1 MHYGRKC
8 PSPAISVWPAL
19 LEEII
24 LISFFIRKLFLKHG
38 KTHWSD
44 TIKPH
49 TQGAIIIRERVLQM
63 GQKYNAEYKADV
75 LKMAE
80 EIGVSAACRQLGIS
94 SKTVYNWR
102 RAERIAKGEIRGVQP
117 GETPEQ
123 AVVRLTR
130 EIREL
135 QEANYIL
142 RKALGFM
149 AGQ

>member
-1 MHYGRKC
+1 MPECHSDDDR
-8 PSPAISVWPAL
+8 SVL
-19 LEEII
+19 GGGII
-24 LISFFIRKLFLKHG
+24 Y
-38 KTHWSD
+38 
-44 TIKPH
+44 
-49 TQGAIIIRERVLQM
+49 A
-63 GQKYNAEYKADV
+63 
-75 LKMAE
+75 
-80 EIGVSAACRQLGIS
+80 

-142 RKALGFM
+142 RKAPGFM
-149 AGQ
+149 AGR

>member
-1 MHYGRKC
+1 
-8 PSPAISVWPAL
+8 
-19 LEEII
+19 
-24 LISFFIRKLFLKHG
+24 
-38 KTHWSD
+38 
-44 TIKPH
+44 
-49 TQGAIIIRERVLQM
+49 M

-149 AGQ
+149 AIMFAEAVSLGLEALTGKLSKFIFS